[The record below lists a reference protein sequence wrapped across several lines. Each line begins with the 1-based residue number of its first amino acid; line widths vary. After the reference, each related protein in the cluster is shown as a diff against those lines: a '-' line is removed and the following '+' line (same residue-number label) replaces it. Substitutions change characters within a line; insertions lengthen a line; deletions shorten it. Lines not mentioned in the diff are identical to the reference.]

1 MQVVTGSPP
10 RARQVFD
17 GSRGRPGTGPADAER
32 REAAAAVDVAE
43 KRGGGGAEVEPRC
56 WRPRGRGRPGLG
68 LRDAA
73 RERGR
78 LLQYAR
84 HAADER
90 GRGRGRGRAR
100 DAAVGWG
107 VLVAAAE
114 AAAFPG
120 LALRAGQ
127 AGAGNS

>member
-1 MQVVTGSPP
+1 VQVVTGSPP

-32 REAAAAVDVAE
+32 REAAAAVDVAAE
-43 KRGGGGAEVEPRC
+43 RGGAEVEPRC
-56 WRPRGRGRPGLG
+56 WHPRGRGRPGLG
-68 LRDAA
+68 LRDVS
-73 RERGR
+73 RERGG
-78 LLQYAR
+78 LLRHAR
-84 HAADER
+84 HASDE
-90 GRGRGRGRAR
+90 RGRGRAR

>member
-1 MQVVTGSPP
+1 M
-10 RARQVFD
+10 
-17 GSRGRPGTGPADAER
+17 
-32 REAAAAVDVAE
+32 DVAE

-90 GRGRGRGRAR
+90 GRGRAR

>member
-1 MQVVTGSPP
+1 VQVVTGSPP
-10 RARQVFD
+10 RAR
-17 GSRGRPGTGPADAER
+17 SPGVRRKSGPRDRPADVER

-43 KRGGGGAEVEPRC
+43 GRGAGGAEVEPRC
-56 WRPRGRGRPGLG
+56 WHPRGRGRPGIG

-73 RERGR
+73 RERGV
-78 LLQYAR
+78 LLRHAR

-90 GRGRGRGRAR
+90 RRGRAR
-100 DAAVGWG
+100 DAAVGRG

>member
-68 LRDAA
+68 LRDVS
-73 RERGR
+73 RERGG
-78 LLQYAR
+78 LLRHAR
-84 HAADER
+84 HASDE
-90 GRGRGRGRAR
+90 RGRGRAR

>member
-32 REAAAAVDVAE
+32 REAAAAVDVAAE
-43 KRGGGGAEVEPRC
+43 RGG
-56 WRPRGRGRPGLG
+56 L
-68 LRDAA
+68 LRH
-73 RERGR
+73 
-78 LLQYAR
+78 AR
-84 HAADER
+84 HASDE
-90 GRGRGRGRAR
+90 RGRGRAR
-100 DAAVGWG
+100 DAAVGRG

-114 AAAFPG
+114 ATAFPG